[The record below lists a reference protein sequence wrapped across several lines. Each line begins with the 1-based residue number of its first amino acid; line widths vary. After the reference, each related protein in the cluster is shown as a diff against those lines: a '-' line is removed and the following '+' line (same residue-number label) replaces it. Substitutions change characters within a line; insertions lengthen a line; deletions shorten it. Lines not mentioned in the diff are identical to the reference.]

1 MAYEQ
6 QLDWLVTLAMTPG
19 WWQYARLRSRELEA
33 DDSGAFVGLGADVRK
48 RLEAQR
54 FRPARAE
61 LAELATAACPPP
73 ASGPPQPSPVRVI
86 RAPMSR

>member
-48 RLEAQR
+48 RLESQR
-54 FRPARAE
+54 FRPARAD
-61 LAELATAACPPP
+61 LAELATVACPP
-73 ASGPPQPSPVRVI
+73 ASGPSSLAPVRVI